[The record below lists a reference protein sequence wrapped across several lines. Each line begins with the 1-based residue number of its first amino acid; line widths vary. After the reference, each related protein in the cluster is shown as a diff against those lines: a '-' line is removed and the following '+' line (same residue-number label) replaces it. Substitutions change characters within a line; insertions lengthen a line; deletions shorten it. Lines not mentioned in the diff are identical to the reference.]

1 MKVSEAFLV
10 NTKNF
15 APIIETLVNYED
27 DDIVV
32 NSDLLERLSYSDPN
46 DLLVIRIL
54 KDFSIIDNDG
64 KPGKYFEEFKNPE
77 TTKIALAKGLFTAY
91 EGIFDQHPKIHQQ
104 PPEKIKEVFENHFK
118 DKKTDLIIKYISGT
132 FEKIVSHVG
141 VSTIDKVLNEEID
154 KEKVGAE
161 VAAVEASEKN
171 GNSTGNEHTNNHTD
185 SDNKDQQVKR
195 EEISENN
202 IDDFLSSF
210 ESSDSEN
217 NSFDIPNKQSQNSP
231 DNKNQEDDP
240 SVQEFIKNIEEE
252 TNMSTETKEKN
263 EQNSEPEELS
273 DTLEDIEEKD
283 SKEIDDS
290 DDLEDGDN
298 LSFEKDEQ
306 SSDHESDSTSS
317 EADLE
322 NKNTDIPPIDLEVPM
337 SHATKSTNAM
347 QNVTEE
353 HQFVKKALLRKSD
366 LLHKM
371 KRWEEL
377 VPTLEEI
384 INRYDNEENVDFKEA
399 VERSVI
405 RRAIAFLKLDKD
417 DKALPA
423 LNSVIS
429 RFKDSDNNEFYEQ
442 ASRAMLFK
450 ANILEK
456 KNASSDE
463 LLPLYNTIINR
474 LDSNSE
480 LLMKEKL
487 DEIHCRR
494 FDLIL
499 DEDDTSVLLDASEE
513 LINRFKDTNKHQEYL
528 QKAMI
533 IRAETLDEMGE
544 DEAALEA
551 YDEFLKRFGN

>member
-15 APIIETLVNYED
+15 APIIETLVNYDD

-64 KPGKYFEEFKNPE
+64 RPGKYFEEFKNPE
-77 TTKIALAKGLFTAY
+77 TTKTALAKGLVTAY
-91 EGIFDQHPKIHQQ
+91 EGIFDEHPDIHQQ
-104 PPEKIKEVFENHFK
+104 PPEKIKEVFENYFQ

-141 VSTIDKVLNEEID
+141 VSTIDEVLYSGGDKDKVA
-154 KEKVGAE
+154 AE
-161 VAAVEASEKN
+161 VASVEASENSSKN
-171 GNSTGNEHTNNHTD
+171 NGSEHTNNHTD

-210 ESSDSEN
+210 ESSDSKDD
-217 NSFDIPNKQSQNSP
+217 SFEIPNNQSQNSP
-231 DNKNQEDDP
+231 ENKNQEEDP
-240 SVQEFIKNIEEE
+240 SVQEFVTNIEEE
-252 TNMSTETKEKN
+252 TDMSTETKDKN
-263 EQNSEPEELS
+263 DQNSASEEVS
-273 DTLEDIEEKD
+273 ETLEDVEEKD
-283 SKEIDDS
+283 STEIDNS
-290 DDLEDGDN
+290 DDLEDGDDIN
-298 LSFEKDEQ
+298 LDNDEQ
-306 SSDHESDSTSS
+306 SDHESESTSS
-317 EADLE
+317 ETTME
-322 NKNTDIPPIDLEVPM
+322 NEKADIPPIDLELPM
-337 SHATKSTNAM
+337 SQATKSTNAM
-347 QNVTEE
+347 PNVTKE

-384 INRYDNEENVDFKEA
+384 INRYDNEENTDFKES
-399 VERSVI
+399 VERAVI
-405 RRAIAFLKLDKD
+405 RRAIAFLKLDKHD
-417 DKALPA
+417 EALPA

-429 RFKDSDNNEFYEQ
+429 RFKDSNKDEFYEQ

-456 KNASSDE
+456 KNAASDE
-463 LLPLYNTIINR
+463 LLPLYNTIIDR

-480 LLMKEKL
+480 LLMKEKI

-499 DEDDTSVLLDASEE
+499 DEDDTSVLLDASAE
-513 LINRFKDTNKHQEYL
+513 LISRFKDSNKHQDYL

-533 IRAETLDEMGE
+533 VRAETLDEMGE

>member
-15 APIIETLVNYED
+15 APIIETLVNHDE

-77 TTKIALAKGLFTAY
+77 TTKTALAKGLVTAY
-91 EGIFDQHPKIHQQ
+91 EGIFDEHPDIHQL
-104 PPEKIKEVFENHFK
+104 PPEKIKEVFENYFK

-132 FEKIVSHVG
+132 FQKIVSHVG
-141 VSTIDKVLNEEID
+141 VSTIDEVLYSGADKDKVTAEI
-154 KEKVGAE
+154 
-161 VAAVEASEKN
+161 AAVEASDSN
-171 GNSTGNEHTNNHTD
+171 NNNRNEHKNNHTD
-185 SDNKDQQVKR
+185 SDNKDQQVQR

-202 IDDFLSSF
+202 LDDFLSSF
-210 ESSDSEN
+210 ESSDSKDS
-217 NSFDIPNKQSQNSP
+217 SFDIPNNQSQSSP
-231 DNKNQEDDP
+231 DNTSQEDP
-240 SVQEFIKNIEEE
+240 SVQEYDKNIEEE
-252 TNMSTETKEKN
+252 TDMSTETKEKN
-263 EQNSEPEELS
+263 EENFTSEELS
-273 DTLEDIEEKD
+273 DTPEDVGEQDTIEKN
-283 SKEIDDS
+283 KS
-290 DDLEDGDN
+290 DDLEGEDDTN
-298 LSFEKDEQ
+298 INQDEP
-306 SSDHESDSTSS
+306 SDQKSESTSS
-317 EADLE
+317 EKTIEKEKAD
-322 NKNTDIPPIDLEVPM
+322 IHPIDLELPM
-337 SHATKSTNAM
+337 SQATKSTNAM
-347 QNVTEE
+347 QNVTKE
-353 HQFVKKALLRKSD
+353 HQFVKKAFLRKSD

-384 INRYDNEENVDFKEA
+384 IDRYDNEENIDFKES
-399 VERSVI
+399 VERAVI
-405 RRAIAFLKLDKD
+405 RRAMAFLKLDKKD
-417 DKALPA
+417 EALPA
-423 LNSVIS
+423 LNSVIN
-429 RFKDSDNNEFYEQ
+429 RFKDSNNDEFYDQ

-456 KNASSDE
+456 KEAPSDE
-463 LLPLYNTIINR
+463 LLPLYNTIIDR

-480 LLMKEKL
+480 LLMKEKI

-499 DEDDTSVLLDASEE
+499 DEDDTSTLLETSEE
-513 LINRFKDTNKHQEYL
+513 LINRFKDSNKHQEYL

-533 IRAETLDEMGE
+533 VRAETLDEMGE

>member
-15 APIIETLVNYED
+15 APIIETLVNYDE

-77 TTKIALAKGLFTAY
+77 TTKTALAKGLVNAY
-91 EGIFDQHPKIHQQ
+91 EGIFDEHPNIHQRS
-104 PPEKIKEVFENHFK
+104 PERIKEVFENYFK

-132 FEKIVSHVG
+132 FQKIVSHVG
-141 VSTIDKVLNEEID
+141 GAAIDEVLNEET
-154 KEKVGAE
+154 VTAE
-161 VAAVEASEKN
+161 VAAVETSEESSN
-171 GNSTGNEHTNNHTD
+171 NNENEHTSNHTD
-185 SDNKDQQVKR
+185 SEEKDPQVKR
-195 EEISENN
+195 EEISDNN

-210 ESSDSEN
+210 GSSDAEDQ
-217 NSFDIPNKQSQNSP
+217 SFDISNNQSQSSP
-231 DNKNQEDDP
+231 DNQSQEED
-240 SVQEFIKNIEEE
+240 SSIQEFINNKEEE
-252 TNMSTETKEKN
+252 TDMSTETKEQN
-263 EQNSEPEELS
+263 EQNAESEELS
-273 DTLEDIEEKD
+273 DTVEDVEGKD
-283 SKEIDDS
+283 STQIDDT
-290 DDLEDGDN
+290 DN
-298 LSFEKDEQ
+298 LEAGDDFDFDKDEQ
-306 SSDHESDSTSS
+306 SDQGSEPTSS
-317 EADLE
+317 ETNMENEKAD
-322 NKNTDIPPIDLEVPM
+322 IHPIDLEVPM
-337 SHATKSTNAM
+337 SQATKSTNTM
-347 QNVTEE
+347 QNVTKEQ
-353 HQFVKKALLRKSD
+353 QFVKKALLRKSD

-377 VPTLEEI
+377 VPTLEQI
-384 INRYDNEENVDFKEA
+384 IDRYDDEENIDFKEA
-399 VERSVI
+399 VERAVI
-405 RRAIAFLKLDKD
+405 RRAIALLKLDKND
-417 DKALPA
+417 EALPA
-423 LNSVIS
+423 LNSVIN
-429 RFKDSDNNEFYEQ
+429 RFANSNNDEFYEQ

-450 ANILEK
+450 ANILEQRD
-456 KNASSDE
+456 APSDE
-463 LLPLYNTIINR
+463 LLPLYNTIIDR

-499 DEDDTSVLLDASEE
+499 DKDDTSLLLDTSAE
-513 LINRFKDTNKHQEYL
+513 LINRFKDSNKHQEYL

-533 IRAETLDEMGE
+533 VRAETLDDMGE

-551 YDEFLKRFGN
+551 YDAFLNRFGN

>member
-77 TTKIALAKGLFTAY
+77 TTKIALAKGLVTAY
-91 EGIFDQHPKIHQQ
+91 EGIFDQHPNIHQQ
-104 PPEKIKEVFENHFK
+104 PPENIREVFEDHFK

-132 FEKIVSHVG
+132 FEKIVSHLG
-141 VSTIDKVLNEEID
+141 VSTIDEVLDEEAD
-154 KEKVGAE
+154 KQKVGAE
-161 VAAVEASEKN
+161 VAAVEASEENDTNN
-171 GNSTGNEHTNNHTD
+171 GGEHTSNHND
-185 SDNKDQQVKR
+185 SDEKDEQVQR

-210 ESSDSEN
+210 ESSHSEDN
-217 NSFDIPNKQSQNSP
+217 AIDITNKQSQSSP
-231 DNKNQEDDP
+231 DNTSQEDDP
-240 SVQEFIKNIEEE
+240 SIQEFDKNLEEE
-252 TNMSTETKEKN
+252 TTMSAETKEHK
-263 EQNSEPEELS
+263 EQNSETGEFS
-273 DTLEDIEEKD
+273 DTFEEVEEQD
-283 SKEIDDS
+283 SAGLGNS
-290 DDLEDGDN
+290 DDLEDGDDLN
-298 LSFEKDEQ
+298 FDKDEQ
-306 SSDHESDSTSS
+306 SDMESDSSSS
-317 EADLE
+317 ETDLE
-322 NKNTDIPPIDLEVPM
+322 NETKEIHPIDLEVPM
-337 SHATKSTNAM
+337 SQATKSTNTM
-347 QNVTEE
+347 QNVTKE
-353 HQFVKKALLRKSD
+353 HEFVKKALLRKSD

-384 INRYDNEENVDFKEA
+384 INRYDDQENVDFKEA

-405 RRAIAFLKLDKD
+405 RRALALLKLDKND
-417 DKALPA
+417 EALPA
-423 LNSVIS
+423 LDSVIS
-429 RFKDSDNNEFYEQ
+429 RFKDSAKDEFYEQ

-450 ANILEK
+450 ANILENK
-456 KNASSDE
+456 EASSDE
-463 LLPLYNTIINR
+463 LLPLYNSIIDR

-494 FDLIL
+494 FDLVI
-499 DEDDTSVLLDASEE
+499 DEGDTSKLLDTSAE
-513 LINRFKDTNKHQEYL
+513 LINRFEDSERYQEYL

-533 IRAETLDEMGE
+533 VRAETLDEMGD
-544 DEAALEA
+544 DEAALQA
-551 YDEFLKRFGN
+551 YDEFLQRFGN